1 MSDSVILSVTAG
13 SMKDQSSDFKKHDT
27 FLFGRLEGCHYSKP
41 DEEAGVAALRI
52 AHKL

>member
-1 MSDSVILSVTAG
+1 MNSSVKFLVTAG

-27 FLFGRLEGCHYSKP
+27 FLFGRLEGCHCSKP